1 MGLRLP
7 FLLSTEAQ
15 VSWCTAQGGEEYV
28 DLLFRFLV
36 RVPDMPYL
44 NLTKAD
50 VDGMDDE
57 TANALWDKLQQLKES
72 ARK

>member
-1 MGLRLP
+1 
-7 FLLSTEAQ
+7 
-15 VSWCTAQGGEEYV
+15 
-28 DLLFRFLV
+28 
-36 RVPDMPYL
+36 MPYL